1 MYKIKYNDAVICT
14 PQFKEFAAISGT
26 LQEGLNA
33 VSVFS
38 FTLPP
43 KHPYLDSMEGRNGL
57 VKLYDDDNVLF
68 IGDIV
73 NRKDNFDCTAEIEC
87 QDALGW
93 LNDVVFVKPT
103 FNGAIENY
111 WAYLLGRYNSEAS
124 EWRKINI
131 GTVTVQGNISI
142 NHDTEFLTIF
152 DLVSELTQLSGGYVS
167 VRYEGEEIFLDY
179 LVQANTESD
188 QSILFGTNLINLED
202 FVSEEQI
209 FSRIYPRGKDGLDI
223 SSVNDGLTYLANG
236 ITESMFGIVA
246 VTVDFDTESAA
257 ELKALGQAY
266 LEANGLASRT
276 LTLTAFDLSLVDK
289 NYTEIKVGNVI
300 PVISPLHGINTKMQV
315 NAKTTDIVTP
325 ENSTFTLGLI
335 LNTISGIMASG
346 GGTSKTVSGQVT
358 PPTKITGAVRYD
370 ITQTLIDAE
379 KARARANIGA
389 GTSNFDGRYS
399 SLSGKPTIPTKTSD
413 LTNDSGFGTYTKPTN
428 GIPKTDLASGVQTS
442 LDNAD
447 KAVRYDVQSL
457 TDGQKGQA
465 RSNIGAY
472 AKPLLGIPESDL
484 SFDVKTKLN
493 SRDTNIIT
501 IDTEN
506 VDPLNPYRSSK
517 TLEAIKNDFNQKIEQ
532 FVFYDNISYKL
543 EKIIIDNGVEKAVF
557 HSNSR
562 LVNNVLTYYTCEIYE
577 GNFGY
582 STAGFHTYTV
592 NNVSAVESV
601 NGKTG
606 AVVLNAEDV
615 GAQRPLIAGSGISI
629 VWREDGDVI
638 QSDAVGGSGLVSF
651 VEEKGGAPIAQF
663 ALNQSEDCEI
673 NVNDLNASLSTEV
686 NNLEVSIS
694 GKQDKLIAGEG
705 ITIAAD
711 GKTIS
716 SSGKVSSVNGK
727 TGAVTLNVE
736 DINYANSSRTLDGT
750 IGDLKRADALMEG
763 NISKLQTADASLDK
777 RITAIE
783 TGDTPVTLYIYW
795 ESVVGAGRVSLT
807 KDGAA
812 VSVADFISKMQSGAK
827 IIIGENNDTD
837 SESSG
842 FSNYRY
848 KITDSTTASLAFD
861 VANSF
866 NGSNRTIII
875 SGSSSTNGLMTGY
888 QDIDHDD
895 LPDYSPLPEGSTP
908 ASKAWVE
915 NYVDTKL
922 ADGATPHIGDNGN
935 WYIGDTDTGKP
946 SRGEKGDIGDT
957 GSQGPKGDTG
967 ATGPQGPKGD
977 AGPKG
982 DPFEYADFTAE
993 QLAALRGPKGDKGD
1007 TGAQGPKGDTGD
1019 TGPAG
1024 PIGPTGPK
1032 GDTGNTGP
1040 QGPKGDAF
1048 TYADFTA
1055 EQLAALKGPKGEKGD
1070 KGDTGA
1076 TGPQGLKG
1084 DTGAAGPKGDTGE
1097 QGPQGLKGD
1106 KGDTG
1111 AAGTN
1116 ATITGATATVNAN
1129 TGTPS
1134 VTVTMGGTASARTFA
1149 FAFKNLKGSKG
1160 DKGDTGP
1167 AYVLT
1172 DADKTSIKN
1181 AVIAAL
1187 PVYDGG
1193 TV

>member
-14 PQFKEFAAISGT
+14 PQFKEFAAIAGK

-43 KHPYLDSMEGRNGL
+43 KHLYLDSIEGRNGL

-73 NRKDNFDCTAEIEC
+73 NRKENFDCTTEIEC

-179 LVQANTESD
+179 LAQANTESD

-246 VTVDFDTESAA
+246 VTVDFDTESAT

-289 NYTEIKVGNVI
+289 NYTEIKVGNIV

-370 ITQTLIDAE
+370 ITQTLIDSE

-413 LTNDSGFGTYTKPTN
+413 LTNDSGFGTYTKPAN

-517 TLEAIKNDFNQKIEQ
+517 TLEAIKNDFTHNIEQ

-557 HSNSR
+557 HSTSR
-562 LVNNVLTYYTCEIYE
+562 LVSDVLTYYTCEIYE

-592 NNVSAVESV
+592 SDRGAVESV
-601 NGKTG
+601 NGQTG
-606 AVVLNAEDV
+606 VVVLDASDV
-615 GAQRPLIAGSGISI
+615 GAQRPLIPGSGISI
-629 VWREDGDVI
+629 VWSEDGDII
-638 QSDAVGGSGLVSF
+638 QSDASGGGGIVSF
-651 VEEKGGAPIAQF
+651 VDVAGGAPIAQF
-663 ALNQSEDCEI
+663 ALNQTEDCEI
-673 NVNDLNASLSTEV
+673 NVNDLTASLSTKV

-727 TGAVTLNVE
+727 TGAVTLNAE
-736 DINYANSSRTLDGT
+736 DIIYAKESQKLDAT
-750 IGDLKRADALMEG
+750 IAGLKAADTQMASD
-763 NISKLQTADASLDK
+763 ISELQTADASLDS

-795 ESVVGAGRVSLT
+795 ESVMGSGRVSLT
-807 KDGAA
+807 KNGIAM
-812 VSVADFISKMQSGAK
+812 SVTDFISKMQSGAK

-895 LPDYSPLPEGSTP
+895 LPDYFPLPEGSTP

-982 DPFEYADFTAE
+982 DPFEYADFTTE

-1040 QGPKGDAF
+1040 QGPKGDTGATGPQGPRGSQGPKGDAF

-1055 EQLAALKGPKGEKGD
+1055 EQLAALKGPKGE
-1070 KGDTGA
+1070 
-1076 TGPQGLKG
+1076 
-1084 DTGAAGPKGDTGE
+1084 
-1097 QGPQGLKGD
+1097 KGD

-1160 DKGDTGP
+1160 DKGDIGP

>member
-43 KHPYLDSMEGRNGL
+43 KHLYFDSIEGRNGL

-73 NRKDNFDCTAEIEC
+73 NRKENFDCTTEIEC

-103 FNGAIENY
+103 FSGAIENY
-111 WAYLLGRYNSEAS
+111 WAYLLGRYNQEAS

-152 DLVSELTQLSGGYVS
+152 DLVSELTKLAGGYVS

-179 LVQANTESD
+179 LAQANTGSD

-246 VTVDFDTESAA
+246 VTVDFDTESAT

-289 NYTEIKVGNVI
+289 SYTEIKVGNVI

-315 NAKTTDIVTP
+315 NAKTTDIVIP

-346 GGTSKTVSGQVT
+346 GGTSKTISGGQVT
-358 PPTKITGAVRYD
+358 PPTEITGAVRYDIAQTLSAVEKAQARANIGADTSLTGAVRYD
-370 ITQTLIDAE
+370 ITQVLSDTE
-379 KARARANIGA
+379 KAKARANIGA
-389 GTSNFDGRYS
+389 GTSDFDGQYS
-399 SLSGKPTIPTKTSD
+399 SLTGKPTIPTKTSD
-413 LTNDSGFGTYTKPTN
+413 LTNDSGFGTYSKPT
-428 GIPKTDLASGVQTS
+428 G
-442 LDNAD
+442 
-447 KAVRYDVQSL
+447 
-457 TDGQKGQA
+457 
-465 RSNIGAY
+465 
-472 AKPLLGIPESDL
+472 GIPESDL

-493 SRDTNIIT
+493 SREANIIT

-506 VDPLNPYRSSK
+506 VDPLNPYKSSK

-543 EKIIIDNGVEKAVF
+543 EKIITDNGVEKAVF
-557 HSNSR
+557 QSTAR
-562 LVNNVLTYYTCEIYE
+562 LVSDVLTYYTCEIYE

-601 NGKTG
+601 NGQTG
-606 AVVLNAEDV
+606 VVVLDADDV
-615 GAQRPLIAGSGISI
+615 GAQRPLIPGSGISI
-629 VWREDGDVI
+629 VWSEDGDII
-638 QSDAVGGSGLVSF
+638 QSDASGGGGTVSF
-651 VEEKGGAPIAQF
+651 VDVAGGAPIASF
-663 ALNQSEDCEI
+663 TLNQMQDCEI
-673 NVNDLNASLSTEV
+673 NVNDLNANLSTKV

-727 TGAVTLNVE
+727 TGTVNIDAE
-736 DINYANSSRTLDGT
+736 DIIYTKVSQNLGT
-750 IGDLKRADALMEG
+750 IIDSLEAADTQMASA
-763 NISKLQTADASLDK
+763 ISELQTADASLDS

-783 TGDTPVTLYIYW
+783 IGDTPVTLYIYW
-795 ESVVGAGRVSLT
+795 ESVVGIGRVSLT
-807 KDGAA
+807 ENGAA
-812 VSVADFISKMQSGAK
+812 MSVTDFISKMQSGAK
-827 IIIGENNDTD
+827 IIIGKNNDGD
-837 SESSG
+837 SESLG

-895 LPDYSPLPEGSTP
+895 LSDYSPLPEGSTP

-915 NYVDTKL
+915 DYVDTKL
-922 ADGATPHIGDNGN
+922 ADGI
-935 WYIGDTDTGKP
+935 IIP
-946 SRGEKGDIGDT
+946 SST
-957 GSQGPKGDTG
+957 VGSTKRFKLTVDDSG
-967 ATGPQGPKGD
+967 A
-977 AGPKG
+977 
-982 DPFEYADFTAE
+982 
-993 QLAALRGPKGDKGD
+993 
-1007 TGAQGPKGDTGD
+1007 
-1019 TGPAG
+1019 
-1024 PIGPTGPK
+1024 I
-1032 GDTGNTGP
+1032 
-1040 QGPKGDAF
+1040 
-1048 TYADFTA
+1048 
-1055 EQLAALKGPKGEKGD
+1055 
-1070 KGDTGA
+1070 
-1076 TGPQGLKG
+1076 
-1084 DTGAAGPKGDTGE
+1084 
-1097 QGPQGLKGD
+1097 
-1106 KGDTG
+1106 
-1111 AAGTN
+1111 
-1116 ATITGATATVNAN
+1116 TATE
-1129 TGTPS
+1129 
-1134 VTVTMGGTASARTFA
+1134 VTT
-1149 FAFKNLKGSKG
+1149 
-1160 DKGDTGP
+1160 
-1167 AYVLT
+1167 
-1172 DADKTSIKN
+1172 
-1181 AVIAAL
+1181 
-1187 PVYDGG
+1187 
-1193 TV
+1193 